1 MERRRIAMDDWM
13 EDDLSMQSEE
23 EQKSRRR
30 RVLDQRM
37 IREPIRTLNPSEPIT
52 VPKTA
57 SIADAVQ
64 LMKDHR
70 IGCVLAVENDK
81 LVGIFTERDVLLKVI
96 GTGLD
101 LATPVESL
109 MTGDPEVLRLQDG
122 IVFALNKMSVGG
134 FRHVP
139 LVDADMRPVG
149 VVSMRMIV
157 DYLVEFFPRE
167 VLTLPP
173 EPGKNVTR
181 EREGA

>member
-1 MERRRIAMDDWM
+1 MDDRI
-13 EDDLSMQSEE
+13 EDDLSIQSEE
-23 EQKSRRR
+23 EEKSRRR

-37 IREPIRTLNPSEPIT
+37 IREPIRTLNPVQPIT
-52 VPKTA
+52 VPKTT

-70 IGCVLAVENDK
+70 IGCILAVENDK
-81 LVGIFTERDVLLKVI
+81 LVGIFTERDVLLKVV
-96 GTGLD
+96 GTALD
-101 LATPVESL
+101 LTTPVESL
-109 MTGDPEVLRLQDG
+109 MTANPEALRLQDG

-139 LVDADMRPVG
+139 LVDDDMRPVG

-157 DYLVEFFPRE
+157 DYIVEFFPRE

-173 EPGKNVTR
+173 EPGKDVTH